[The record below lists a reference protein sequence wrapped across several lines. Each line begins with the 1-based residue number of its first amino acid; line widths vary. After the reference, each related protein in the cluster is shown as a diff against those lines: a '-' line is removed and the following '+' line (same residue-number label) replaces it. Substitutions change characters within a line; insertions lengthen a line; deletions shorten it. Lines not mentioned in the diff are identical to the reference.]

1 MEQQVGASIAAAA
14 FAPESTVH
22 VPLQLADVSEEQR
35 LLEKFGLTDLTAKA
49 IKTAQD
55 FPDVQKKLKCI
66 AGYKSGEHC
75 QALFQRK
82 VPGGPCHR

>member
-1 MEQQVGASIAAAA
+1 MVHRLPRYTAAVPGAAGPPS
-14 FAPESTVH
+14 
-22 VPLQLADVSEEQR
+22 LADVSEEQR

-55 FPDVQKKLKCI
+55 FLDVQQKVKCI
-66 AGYKSGEHC
+66 AGYKSGEHR
-75 QALFQRK
+75 QALFQRN

>member
-1 MEQQVGASIAAAA
+1 MPRYIAAVPGAA
-14 FAPESTVH
+14 GPPS
-22 VPLQLADVSEEQR
+22 LADVSEEQR

-55 FPDVQKKLKCI
+55 FPDMQKKLKCI

-75 QALFQRK
+75 QALFQRN